1 MHALGD
7 RYGATRGSTEALVET
22 LSPEDMVVQSMPDAS
37 PVKWHLAHTTWFFE
51 HFVLAAA
58 DPAAPPHHQDYG
70 FLFNSYYDA
79 VGDRHPRDRRG
90 LLTRPSVREV
100 LDYRHA
106 VDERVLRFLER
117 PDRLAPEIV
126 DRIELGLHHEM
137 QHQELLLTDIKHA
150 LFQNPTL
157 PAYRT
162 RSPLP
167 HASAPPLRFV
177 SFDAGLVEIGAAE
190 VTLGPPELAA
200 ANGGG
205 FAFDNERPR
214 HRVWIDPFS
223 IGSRLVT
230 QSEYGDFVRD
240 HGYERPELW
249 LAEGFAQV
257 KEGNIRAPLYW
268 LDGERAFTLFGAE
281 AVRPEDPACHVSYFE
296 ADAFARWAGARLP
309 TEAEWE
315 LAARPLAVRGNLL
328 ESGALG
334 PRPAAA
340 GALEQL
346 YGDTW
351 EWTQS
356 SYGPY
361 PGFRPLAGALGE
373 YNGKFMASQMV
384 LRGGSC
390 FSAQA
395 HLRPSYRNF
404 FPPSARWQMTGIRLA
419 R

>member
-1 MHALGD
+1 MLPMHALGD
-7 RYGATRGSTEALVET
+7 RYRLTRARTEALVET

-51 HFVLAAA
+51 QFVLAAV
-58 DPAAPPHHQDYG
+58 DPTAPPHRQDYG

-90 LLTRPSVREV
+90 LLTRPSVREI
-100 LDYRHA
+100 LDYRRV
-106 VDERVLRFLER
+106 VDERVRGVLER
-117 PDRLAPEIV
+117 PAFVPPEIA

-150 LFQNPTL
+150 LFQNPMR

-162 RSPLP
+162 MPDLP
-167 HASAPPLRFV
+167 RATAPPLRFI
-177 SFDAGLVEIGAAE
+177 SFDAGLVEIGA
-190 VTLGPPELAA
+190 PAA
-200 ANGGG
+200 AQEGGG

-214 HRVWIDPFS
+214 HRVWVDPFS
-223 IGSRLVT
+223 IASRLVT
-230 QSEYGDFVRD
+230 QSEYGEFVRD
-240 HGYERPELW
+240 RGYERSDLW
-249 LAEGFAQV
+249 LAEGFARVQ
-257 KEGNIRAPLYW
+257 EGETRAPLYW
-268 LDGERAFTLFGAE
+268 VGDERAFTLSGVE
-281 AVRPEDPACHVSYFE
+281 ALRPEDPVCHVSYFE

-315 LAARPLAVRGNLL
+315 RAASPIPVRGNLL
-328 ESGALG
+328 EGGALC

-340 GALEQL
+340 GAIEQL
-346 YGDTW
+346 FGDAW

-356 SYGPY
+356 AYAPY
-361 PGFRPLAGALGE
+361 PGFRPLGGPLGE

-395 HLRPSYRNF
+395 HVRSTYRNF
-404 FPPSARWQMTGIRLA
+404 FPPTARWQMTGIRLA